1 VNFLYCLDHNY
12 NRQTYISISSI
23 CKHNPQKIN
32 VYIFHDEPDSF
43 RDYHN
48 KLLKNNINLNIQIMG
63 IENEDTTMFRDPE
76 YHVTRATYFRFLI
89 EKYLP
94 KNLENILYIDS
105 DVFCIKNLKTSYEKI
120 FTSLQ
125 ASNTV
130 IAAKTTSKRSIDDMP
145 LFSKL
150 NIDELYFNAG
160 VLFINLN
167 AWKDQDYTN
176 QLFKKMQEIGNKATF
191 HDQDILNSFINGK
204 YIELNENLNFILN
217 NKIKKIDLLKVK
229 KSAILIH
236 YAGSKKPWSLNGVK
250 NEGSQFYQNL
260 NLEFLGHYHLTHS
273 YKKGDLFN
281 LIKIMLSLKLFKL
294 NKPIQFIKEALSGI
308 VKT

>member
-1 VNFLYCLDHNY
+1 MNFLYCLDHNY

-105 DVFCIKNLKTSYEKI
+105 DVFCIKNLKTNYEKV

-130 IAAKTTSKRSIDDMP
+130 IAAKTTSKRSIDDIP

-236 YAGSKKPWSLNGVK
+236 YAGSKKPWSLNGVQ